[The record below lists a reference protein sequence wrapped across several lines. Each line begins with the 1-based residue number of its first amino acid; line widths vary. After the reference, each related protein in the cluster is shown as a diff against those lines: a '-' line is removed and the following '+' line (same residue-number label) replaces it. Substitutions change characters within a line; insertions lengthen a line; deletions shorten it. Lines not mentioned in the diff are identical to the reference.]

1 MQGNQVDKAYTLTML
16 KNLAIFPK
24 NKQMLLDV
32 CTKDPLAF
40 QPGQGWQY
48 SNGIDV
54 LGVIITEITGTS
66 LFE

>member
-1 MQGNQVDKAYTLTML
+1 ML

-32 CTKDPLAF
+32 VTKDPLSF
-40 QPGQGWQY
+40 QPGEGWQY

-54 LGVIITEITGTS
+54 LGVIITEITGTT